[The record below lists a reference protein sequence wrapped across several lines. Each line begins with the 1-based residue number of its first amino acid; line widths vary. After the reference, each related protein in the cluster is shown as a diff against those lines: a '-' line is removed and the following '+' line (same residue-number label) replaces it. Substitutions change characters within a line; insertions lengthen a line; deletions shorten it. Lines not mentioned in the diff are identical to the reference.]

1 MKLHFLIPKFDGSRI
16 AFTRFI
22 KCHQDIFD
30 DLLYSGKYYLT
41 LNFNNPYVYEA
52 YKFFINFRLGD
63 DADLY
68 CLMEDLNAFNN
79 DETLTD
85 INDIINEFEKW
96 LAYEKTQQYFQ
107 TKLNIK
113 MKNAINEKIENM
125 EQRRRTIERTMH
137 FKLELLD
144 IDYMP
149 YERENSI
156 KGKLYRIIKKEFNYR
171 NSIDYSINIAKN

>member
-1 MKLHFLIPKFDGSRI
+1 MKLHFLIPKFDGARI
-16 AFTRFI
+16 AFVKFI

-41 LNFNNPYVYEA
+41 QNFNNPSVYEA

-68 CLMEDLNAFNN
+68 SLIEDLNAFNN

-85 INDIINEFEKW
+85 INIIINEFEKW

-107 TKLNIK
+107 KKLNIK

-125 EQRRRTIERTMH
+125 EQRRRTIERTMY

-171 NSIDYSINIAKN
+171 NSINTAKN

>member
-1 MKLHFLIPKFDGSRI
+1 MKLHFLIPKFDGARI
-16 AFTRFI
+16 AFVKFI
-22 KCHQDIFD
+22 QCHFNIFD

-41 LNFNNPYVYEA
+41 RNFNTKYVHEA
-52 YKFFINFRLGD
+52 YKFFINFQLDD

-96 LAYEKTQQYFQ
+96 LSYEKTQQYFQ
-107 TKLNIK
+107 RKLNIK

-171 NSIDYSINIAKN
+171 NSINTAKN